1 MIGFFCAQFLAENN
15 NLLFYNTLDHFL
27 LFRNIFWHKEEEHKK
42 FLLMKNQVNT
52 IYKQAERF
60 AEITK
65 KSIISGN
72 IVRAKKCLALA
83 ERLLVTGS
91 IETKNAISNVYIFS
105 VSSFMEMRHCNISHL
120 FPQTLRAEYI
130 KQVNASGV

>member
-1 MIGFFCAQFLAENN
+1 MAQNYIPFI
-15 NLLFYNTLDHFL
+15 YNTLAIPQ
-27 LFRNIFWHKEEEHKK
+27 LFRNIFWHKEEEHKNSFK
-42 FLLMKNQVNT
+42 MKNQVT
-52 IYKQAERF
+52 SIYKQAERF

-83 ERLLVTGS
+83 ERLFISGS
-91 IETKNAISNVYIFS
+91 IETKNAISNVYVFS
-105 VSSFMEMRHCNISHL
+105 VSSFMEVRHCNISHL
-120 FPQTLRAEYI
+120 FPQTLKAEYI

>member
-1 MIGFFCAQFLAENN
+1 MSIFWHKTIKPSQT
-15 NLLFYNTLDHFL
+15 TLYL
-27 LFRNIFWHKEEEHKK
+27 LFRNLGLTFGIREENIK
-42 FLLMKNQVNT
+42 FIVMKNQVTT

-83 ERLLVTGS
+83 ERLFITGS

-120 FPQTLRAEYI
+120 FPQTLKAEYI
-130 KQVNASGV
+130 KQVNTSGV